1 MAVGVAMLVAED
13 ASSAGIASDATSAG
27 VNITFISSRWRR
39 AACLLIGRHRPAPVV
54 VVGAVATCVAWM
66 LSAASVVSGNVIRNV
81 GVHACVSSCTC
92 TAHASVRVCTVA
104 SIPSMRCWRLVMIPV
119 LGVVPWRSQLTTV
132 PSHASSRFACTCG
145 RFASDTGGVMRR
157 RGDVVMRGDRVAR
170 TDPGDVVCSVP
181 AGDA

>member
-27 VNITFISSRWRR
+27 VNSNFISSRWHR
-39 AACLLIGRHRPAPVV
+39 AACLLSARSAPVAI
-54 VVGAVATCVAWM
+54 VGAVATCVAWM
-66 LSAASVVSGNVIRNV
+66 LSAASVVNGSVIRNV
-81 GVHACVSSCTC
+81 GSHACVSSRTC

-119 LGVVPWRSQLTTV
+119 LGVVPWRSQFTTV
-132 PSHASSRFACTCG
+132 PSHASSLFACTCG
-145 RFASDTGGVMRR
+145 KFASDTVGVMRR
-157 RGDVVMRGDRVAR
+157 RGDVAMRGDRFAR
-170 TDPGDVVCSVP
+170 TNLGDVVCGVP